1 MDIFFSHPTF
11 TFRTKTESKCIKI
24 IKDSFEVDE
33 VINPADYGLKDDTS
47 EELKD
52 VDLVVGMAILNNFT
66 FLVWKQ
72 MEFGE
77 KNGAKLCTFYVEN
90 KNSIG
95 PLVKGMVSEVKK
107 LSKDESKIFA
117 NKMLKEQQESMATLF
132 FGNWGG
138 RF

>member
-1 MDIFFSHPTF
+1 MKIFFSHPTF
-11 TFRTKTESKCIKI
+11 TFQTKTEDKCLEI
-24 IKDSFEVDE
+24 IKDSFDVDE
-33 VINPADYGLKDDTS
+33 VIDPSNFGLKHDS
-47 EELKD
+47 SKELKEC
-52 VDLVVGMAILNNFT
+52 DLVVGMAVSNKFT

-90 KNSIG
+90 KNNIG
-95 PLVKGMVSEVKK
+95 PLVKGMVGEVKK
-107 LSKDESKIFA
+107 LSKDESELFS
-117 NKMLKEQQESMATLF
+117 NEMLKEKRESMGSLF